1 MKSTSVIRAELM
13 ERYCVARRT
22 KIAYSSVIKRIRS
35 SASSFVI
42 RSLRAIAV
50 TALALV
56 SAHAPAQNQDKGI
69 MTLVVGYSAGGPFDV
84 LARLVGQEFTRQF
97 GQTVIVENKPGAG
110 GALAGELVARAKP
123 DGQYL
128 YFAAGPTLTISPH
141 ILRAAN
147 NFNPQ
152 SLTPIIMVSE
162 YSNALIVNT
171 NSNIKTVG
179 DLIKIGKSQPD
190 QVTYGSGGIGAS
202 NHLAAELLASATGA
216 RFSHVPYR
224 GSGPALQ
231 DVLGNRLGFMFIDV
245 SAVAPQLATGKI
257 RALAV
262 TSKTRNQ
269 SIPDVPTMIEVG
281 VPAATMAVWI
291 GILGPKDMPA
301 DTVRKLQA
309 AFRSVLKDPA
319 LEQKIRERGHESLAA
334 SNEDMAA
341 RIKGDYAMWGKVVR
355 DAKIEPQ

>member
-1 MKSTSVIRAELM
+1 MKSTGVIVAGLRKSF
-13 ERYCVARRT
+13 CVT
-22 KIAYSSVIKRIRS
+22 NRS
-35 SASSFVI
+35 KTAHLSPLNSMKSGVLACI
-42 RSLRAIAV
+42 GRCLRALLIFPL
-50 TALALV
+50 ALASMQA
-56 SAHAPAQNQDKGI
+56 SAQTPDKGV
-69 MTLVVGYSAGGPFDV
+69 MTLVVGYTAGGPFDV

-123 DGQYL
+123 DGLYL
-128 YFAAGPTLTISPH
+128 YLAASPTLTISPH
-141 ILRAAN
+141 ILKAAN

-152 SLTPIIMVSE
+152 SLTPIVMVSE
-162 YSNALIVNT
+162 YSNALIVNV
-171 NSNIKTVG
+171 NSEIKTVG

-190 QVTYGSGGIGAS
+190 QLTYGSGGIGAS
-202 NHLAAELLASATGA
+202 NHLAAELLSSATGA

-231 DVLGNRLGFMFIDV
+231 DVLGNRLGYMFIDV

-262 TSKTRNQ
+262 TSKSRNS
-269 SIPDVPTMIEVG
+269 SIPDVPTMTELG
-281 VPAATMAVWI
+281 VPEASMSVWI

-301 DTVRKLQA
+301 DTVKKLQA
-309 AFRSVLKDPA
+309 AFKSVLNGPA
-319 LEQKIRERGHESLAA
+319 LDQKIRERGHENLVT
-334 SNEDMAA
+334 SNEDMSA
-341 RIKGDYAMWGKVVR
+341 RIKKDYAMWGKVVR